1 MLLPTMRHVEQIE
14 SLTVEANEKLNQ
26 VLEADSD
33 KELEELALSPG
44 ETSSSSVDSRR
55 DSSW

>member
-1 MLLPTMRHVEQIE
+1 MRHVEQIE

-44 ETSSSSVDSRR
+44 ETSSSRVDSRR